1 MEIKQLLSN
10 FQVRSKCTSPYFS
23 YIGLPNKR
31 ILFLEIVVNILIYLF
46 RVVEKCSR
54 NSPKPREHYY
64 SSFCMFSHKELNLS
78 GK

>member
-54 NSPKPREHYY
+54 NCQSRVSIIILRFACLVTK
-64 SSFCMFSHKELNLS
+64 N
-78 GK
+78 